1 MRKYIQSNLKEI
13 KTIKCGPFVPDSI
26 IENGTTYFGYQL
38 QSDYVQSD
46 FDNNYEMRASL
57 LGFVTRKENTN
68 EDTLQI
74 VDDAKEEIIQVLKK
88 MNFKTSY
95 KDVSLENGIR
105 KIQITANAKYNDKF
119 KKLI

>member
-1 MRKYIQSNLKEI
+1 
-13 KTIKCGPFVPDSI
+13 
-26 IENGTTYFGYQL
+26 
-38 QSDYVQSD
+38 
-46 FDNNYEMRASL
+46 MRASL

>member
-46 FDNNYEMRASL
+46 FDN
-57 LGFVTRKENTN
+57 
-68 EDTLQI
+68 
-74 VDDAKEEIIQVLKK
+74 KEEIIQVLKK